1 MKTAAL
7 LVILTSFMKIDS
19 SVYGRHV
26 DSQETAG
33 AMATGGRRATARTAS
48 DSREGTVASNLLPS
62 GAVVV
67 NTPGTVV
74 VSSEATPARE

>member
-1 MKTAAL
+1 MKIAAL

-19 SVYGRHV
+19 SINSRHV

-48 DSREGTVASNLLPS
+48 DSSEGTVASNLLS
-62 GAVVV
+62 LGAV
-67 NTPGTVV
+67 
-74 VSSEATPARE
+74 